1 MITKFDINY
10 PLYGS
15 AFSITESIVN
25 EVSVIHIRISDSK
38 VNRKLKNI
46 SFPLKNLFSFM

>member
-10 PLYGS
+10 PLYGCS

-25 EVSVIHIRISDSK
+25 EVSAIHIRTVDSK
-38 VNRKLKNI
+38 VNKKSKNF
-46 SFPLKNLFSFM
+46 SFP